1 MVTRPRVTLYTRRGC
16 CLCEDVK
23 EVLLAA
29 QSRAAF
35 DYEEFDIDADEELC
49 ELYNEDV
56 PVVTIDGKK
65 AFKHRVDMT
74 DFLKRLA
81 RR

>member
-1 MVTRPRVTLYTRRGC
+1 MVTKPKVTLYTRRGC

-23 EVLLAA
+23 EVLVAA
-29 QSRAAF
+29 QSRASF

-56 PVVTIDGKK
+56 PVVNIDGKR